1 MAKYFNNNLKHIRA
15 ILNISQQQ
23 IADEIK
29 VDRSSIS
36 RWKKGEIDTPLEAAM
51 NIADYFNIKYDCFFG
66 KDLSKT
72 KKDDLVKYFNQ
83 QN

>member
-1 MAKYFNNNLKHIRA
+1 MAKYFNKNLKHIRS
-15 ILNISQQQ
+15 ILNVSQQQ

-36 RWKKGEIDTPLEAAM
+36 RWEKGEIDTPLEAAI

-66 KDLSKT
+66 KDLSKIR
-72 KKDDLVKYFNQ
+72 KEELEKYSN
-83 QN
+83 NNH